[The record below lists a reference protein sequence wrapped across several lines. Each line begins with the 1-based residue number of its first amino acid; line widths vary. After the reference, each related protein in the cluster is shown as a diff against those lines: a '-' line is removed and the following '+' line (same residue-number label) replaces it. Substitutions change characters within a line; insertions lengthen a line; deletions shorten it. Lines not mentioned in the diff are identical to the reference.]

1 MAASASACTCYLLW
15 PLYFYSK
22 KNPAKKVGVEVVIN
36 SVMAGC
42 VSITASCNNVNL
54 FSSMIIG
61 LAGCIFYLSFRKLFI
76 RLEIDDPLEASIIH
90 GICGL
95 WGTLAVGFFDNTDGL
110 FFSGSWKQLGIQILG
125 ASAIITWIGLNTVLF
140 VVLAKKGNRYRVGEI
155 YEIIGMDILD
165 INDQDL
171 LEKSNKQ
178 YLGIQINTKL
188 ITKIENRQRE

>member
-1 MAASASACTCYLLW
+1 MAASASAFTCYLLW
-15 PLYFYSK
+15 PLFFYSK
-22 KNPAKKVGVEVVIN
+22 KNPTRRCGAETVIN

-42 VSITASCNNVNL
+42 VSITASCNNVSL
-54 FSSMIIG
+54 FSSILIGMI
-61 LAGCIFYLSFRKLFI
+61 GCIFYLSFSKLFI

-90 GICGL
+90 GISGL
-95 WGTLAVGFFDNTDGL
+95 WGVLSVGFFDNTNGL

-125 ASAIITWIGLNTVLF
+125 ASAINTWIGLNTVLF

-171 LEKSNKQ
+171 LEKSN
-178 YLGIQINTKL
+178 
-188 ITKIENRQRE
+188 